1 MSSTEQ
7 IFTNATLV
15 LPDETKVGTL
25 VIKDGLI
32 RDISFENTSMPRA
45 EDLNKNYL
53 LPGLVEVHTDNLAVS
68 YTHLTLPTNRE
79 V

>member
-45 EDLNKNYL
+45 EAVASGLPPL
-53 LPGLVEVHTDNLAVS
+53 WVLPGPSGATSQGRLI
-68 YTHLTLPTNRE
+68 PPRF
-79 V
+79 

>member
-32 RDISFENTSMPRA
+32 RDISFENT
-45 EDLNKNYL
+45 
-53 LPGLVEVHTDNLAVS
+53 
-68 YTHLTLPTNRE
+68 
-79 V
+79 

>member
-1 MSSTEQ
+1 MASTEQ

-32 RDISFENTSMPRA
+32 
-45 EDLNKNYL
+45 
-53 LPGLVEVHTDNLAVS
+53 
-68 YTHLTLPTNRE
+68 
-79 V
+79 